1 MHTQKFIIATIT
13 VFGKKAVSQSILL
26 KAEDKKWLINH
37 TDFQEPELDK
47 MYALFKNDYPHG
59 GMFRSQF
66 SAFFPPGLA
75 SVNFCDHVFR
85 TLDTD
90 GNGYLDFKEF
100 IMANDLIAAKT
111 KEQKLSWAFKM

>member
-1 MHTQKFIIATIT
+1 M
-13 VFGKKAVSQSILL
+13 GL
-26 KAEDKKWLINH
+26 KADDKKWLLSH

-100 IMANDLIAAKT
+100 IMANDLIAAKN